1 MEVKVGG
8 FLAAVGGRQSR
19 TSCSR
24 RRYLKILHSRI
35 LVGAE
40 NQDIIDNIRFLKES
54 KLKILHSF
62 YCKII
67 SNQFF
72 KDFFPF
78 ELLSEN
84 GWQWKDWKRC
94 LFDFVRLGKRL
105 VDH

>member
-8 FLAAVGGRQSR
+8 FVAAAVGGWQSR

-24 RRYLKILHSRI
+24 RRYLKILHCR
-35 LVGAE
+35 LLEEAE
-40 NQDIIDNIRFLKES
+40 NQNIADNVVLWLES
-54 KLKILHSF
+54 KLMILHSF
-62 YCKII
+62 SSKII

-84 GWQWKDWKRC
+84 GWQWKD
-94 LFDFVRLGKRL
+94 
-105 VDH
+105 